1 MAKWATISDYKQ
13 LYEKLVKEHEELK
26 KNVRCDYYEAYL
38 KERLRSERLEKDLED
53 YKPRSNY

>member
-1 MAKWATISDYKQ
+1 MAKWAEIPDYKK
-13 LYEKLVKEHEELK
+13 LYEELFVKYTKLQKEVK
-26 KNVRCDYYEAYL
+26 CDYYEAYL